1 MRHASSLGFLFL
13 LGECPMH
20 GSNTLPT
27 LHNSS
32 WKLYTENISAGEQH
46 GRDLVAERA
55 VWDVR
60 ITQKAMVL
68 GSRQD
73 VSLLNGELCSRDGIE
88 VVRRR
93 SGGGIVFL
101 APGEHVWLDVI
112 VPRGDVLWSDDVA
125 QASWWLGDVWVQTL
139 NALGE
144 NNVSVHHE
152 SLSSDAWGDLLC
164 FAGVG
169 PGEVVQQDDE
179 SLSKLVGISQRRTRD
194 YARFQCTVYTK
205 WNPHDVEMYVVNTPG
220 NLSEIAH
227 RVATVQASQQAIV
240 DTFVSHLPL

>member
-1 MRHASSLGFLFL
+1 
-13 LGECPMH
+13 
-20 GSNTLPT
+20 
-27 LHNSS
+27 
-32 WKLYTENISAGEQH
+32 LYTEHVSAGEQH

-73 VSLLNGELCSRDGIE
+73 ESLLNGELCSRDGIE

-101 APGEHVWLDVI
+101 APGEHVWLDVV

-125 QASWWLGDVWVQTL
+125 QASWWLGDVWVQAL
-139 NALGE
+139 NALGVS
-144 NNVSVHHE
+144 NVSVHHE

-169 PGEVVQQDDE
+169 PGEVVQRDDE

-194 YARFQCTVYTK
+194 YARFQCTIYTK

>member
-1 MRHASSLGFLFL
+1 MR
-13 LGECPMH
+13 

-27 LHNSS
+27 LPNTS
-32 WKLYTENISAGEQH
+32 WKLHTEHVSAGEQH
-46 GRDLVAERA
+46 GRDLVSERG

-60 ITQKAMVL
+60 ITQTAMVL
-68 GSRQD
+68 GSRQNE
-73 VSLLNGELCSRDGIE
+73 SLLNGDLCGRDGIE

-101 APGEHVWLDVI
+101 APGEHVWLDVV

-125 QASWWLGDVWVQTL
+125 QASWWLGDVWVQAL
-139 NALGE
+139 NALGVS
-144 NNVSVHHE
+144 NVSVHHE

-169 PGEVVQQDDE
+169 PGEVVQRDDE

-194 YARFQCTVYTK
+194 YARFQCTIYTK

-220 NLSEIAH
+220 NLSEIVH

-240 DTFVSHLPL
+240 DTFVSHLPV

>member
-1 MRHASSLGFLFL
+1 MR
-13 LGECPMH
+13 

-27 LHNSS
+27 LPNTS
-32 WKLYTENISAGEQH
+32 WKLHTEHVSAGEQH
-46 GRDLVAERA
+46 GRDLVSERG

-60 ITQKAMVL
+60 VTQTALVL

-73 VSLLNGELCSRDGIE
+73 ASLLNVDQCGRNNVE

-101 APGEHVWLDVI
+101 APGEHVWLDVV

-139 NALGE
+139 HSLGMSD
-144 NNVSVHHE
+144 VSVHRQ
-152 SLSSDAWGDLLC
+152 SLNSDAWGDLLC

-169 PGEVVQQDDE
+169 PGEVVQQGNE
-179 SLSKLVGISQRRTRD
+179 TVSKVVGISQRRTRE
-194 YARFQCTVYTK
+194 YARFQCTIYTK
-205 WNPHDVEMYVVNTPG
+205 WNPHDVETYVMNTPG

-227 RVATVQASQQAIV
+227 RVATVQADQQAIV

>member
-1 MRHASSLGFLFL
+1 
-13 LGECPMH
+13 MH

-32 WKLYTENISAGEQH
+32 WKLYTEHVSAGEQH

-73 VSLLNGELCSRDGIE
+73 ESLLNGELCSRDGIE

-101 APGEHVWLDVI
+101 APGEHVWLDVV

-125 QASWWLGDVWVQTL
+125 QASWWLGDVWVQAL
-139 NALGE
+139 NALGVS
-144 NNVSVHHE
+144 NVSVHHE

-169 PGEVVQQDDE
+169 PGEVVQRDDE

-194 YARFQCTVYTK
+194 YARFQCTMYTK

-227 RVATVQASQQAIV
+227 RVATVQASQQALV

>member
-1 MRHASSLGFLFL
+1 
-13 LGECPMH
+13 MH

-32 WKLYTENISAGEQH
+32 WKLYTEHVSAGEQH

-60 ITQKAMVL
+60 ITRTAVVL

-73 VSLLNGELCSRDGIE
+73 ESLLNGELCSGEGIE

-101 APGEHVWLDVI
+101 APGEHVWLDVV

-125 QASWWLGDVWVQTL
+125 QASWWLGDVWVQAL
-139 NALGE
+139 NALGVS
-144 NNVSVHHE
+144 NVSVHHE

-169 PGEVVQQDDE
+169 PGEVVQRDDE

-194 YARFQCTVYTK
+194 YARFQCTIYTK

-227 RVATVQASQQAIV
+227 RVATVQASQQALV

>member
-1 MRHASSLGFLFL
+1 
-13 LGECPMH
+13 
-20 GSNTLPT
+20 
-27 LHNSS
+27 
-32 WKLYTENISAGEQH
+32 LYTEHVSAGEQH

-60 ITQKAMVL
+60 ITQTAMVL
-68 GSRQD
+68 GSRQNE
-73 VSLLNGELCSRDGIE
+73 SLLNGELCSRDGIE

-101 APGEHVWLDVI
+101 APGEHVWLDVV

-125 QASWWLGDVWVQTL
+125 QASWWLGDVWVQAL
-139 NALGE
+139 NALDVS
-144 NNVSVHHE
+144 NVSVHHE

-169 PGEVVQQDDE
+169 PGEVVQRDGE

-194 YARFQCTVYTK
+194 YARFQCTIYTK

>member
-1 MRHASSLGFLFL
+1 
-13 LGECPMH
+13 MH

-27 LHNSS
+27 LPSSS
-32 WKLYTENISAGEQH
+32 WKLYTEHVSAGEQH

-73 VSLLNGELCSRDGIE
+73 ESLLNGELCSRDGIE

-101 APGEHVWLDVI
+101 APGEHVWLDVV

-125 QASWWLGDVWVQTL
+125 QASWWLGDVWLQTL

-194 YARFQCTVYTK
+194 YARFQCTIYTK

-227 RVATVQASQQAIV
+227 RVAVVQASQQAIV

>member
-1 MRHASSLGFLFL
+1 
-13 LGECPMH
+13 MH

-27 LHNSS
+27 LPNAS
-32 WKLYTENISAGEQH
+32 WKLYTEHVSAGEQH

-73 VSLLNGELCSRDGIE
+73 ESLLNGELCSRDGIE

-101 APGEHVWLDVI
+101 APGEHVWLDVV

-125 QASWWLGDVWVQTL
+125 QASWWLGDVWVKTL

-169 PGEVVQQDDE
+169 PGEVVQRDDE

-194 YARFQCTVYTK
+194 FARFQCTIYTK

>member
-1 MRHASSLGFLFL
+1 
-13 LGECPMH
+13 MH

-27 LHNSS
+27 LPNAS
-32 WKLYTENISAGEQH
+32 WKLYTEHVSAGEQH

-73 VSLLNGELCSRDGIE
+73 ESLLNGELCSRDGIE

-101 APGEHVWLDVI
+101 APGEHVWLDVV

-125 QASWWLGDVWVQTL
+125 QASWWLGDVWVKTL

-194 YARFQCTVYTK
+194 YARFQCTIYTK

-227 RVATVQASQQAIV
+227 RVAVVQASQQAIV

>member
-73 VSLLNGELCSRDGIE
+73 GSLLNGELCSRDGIE

-144 NNVSVHHE
+144 NNVLVHRE
-152 SLSSDAWGDLLC
+152 SLSSDAWGDLMC

-169 PGEVVQQDDE
+169 PGEVVQRNDE
-179 SLSKLVGISQRRTRD
+179 EMSKLVGISQRRTRD
-194 YARFQCTVYTK
+194 YARFQCTIYTK

>member
-1 MRHASSLGFLFL
+1 
-13 LGECPMH
+13 MH

-46 GRDLVAERA
+46 GRDLVTERA

-144 NNVSVHHE
+144 NHVSVHHE

-169 PGEVVQQDDE
+169 PGEVVQRNDE
-179 SLSKLVGISQRRTRD
+179 EMSKLVGISQRRTRD
-194 YARFQCTVYTK
+194 YARFQCTIYTK

-227 RVATVQASQQAIV
+227 RVAAVQASQQAIV

>member
-1 MRHASSLGFLFL
+1 
-13 LGECPMH
+13 MH

-27 LHNSS
+27 LPNAS
-32 WKLYTENISAGEQH
+32 WKLYTEHVSAGEQH

-73 VSLLNGELCSRDGIE
+73 ESLLNGELCSRDGIE

-101 APGEHVWLDVI
+101 APGEHVWLDVV

-125 QASWWLGDVWVQTL
+125 QASWWLGDVWVKTL
-139 NALGE
+139 NALGK

-169 PGEVVQQDDE
+169 PGEVVRQSAE
-179 SLSKLVGISQRRTRD
+179 SLSKFVGISQRRTRD
-194 YARFQCTVYTK
+194 YARFQCTIYTQ

-227 RVATVQASQQAIV
+227 RVAAVQVSQQAIV

>member
-1 MRHASSLGFLFL
+1 MRHASSHGFLFL

-27 LHNSS
+27 LPSSS
-32 WKLYTENISAGEQH
+32 WKLYTEHVSAGEQH

-73 VSLLNGELCSRDGIE
+73 ESLLNGELCSRDGIE

-101 APGEHVWLDVI
+101 APGEHVWLDVV
-112 VPRGDVLWSDDVA
+112 VPRGDELWSDDVA

-194 YARFQCTVYTK
+194 YARFQCTIYTK

-227 RVATVQASQQAIV
+227 RVAVVQASQQAIV

>member
-1 MRHASSLGFLFL
+1 
-13 LGECPMH
+13 MH

-73 VSLLNGELCSRDGIE
+73 GSLLNGELCSRDGIE

-144 NNVSVHHE
+144 NNVLVHRE
-152 SLSSDAWGDLLC
+152 SLSSDAWGDLMC

-169 PGEVVQQDDE
+169 PGEVVQRNDE
-179 SLSKLVGISQRRTRD
+179 EMSKLVGISQRRTRD
-194 YARFQCTVYTK
+194 YARFQCTIYTK

-227 RVATVQASQQAIV
+227 RVAAVQASQQAIV

>member
-1 MRHASSLGFLFL
+1 
-13 LGECPMH
+13 MH
-20 GSNTLPT
+20 GSNILPT
-27 LHNSS
+27 LPNSS
-32 WKLYTENISAGEQH
+32 WKWYTEHVSAGEQH
-46 GRDLVAERA
+46 GRDLVADRA

-60 ITQKAMVL
+60 VTRAAIVL
-68 GSRQD
+68 GSRQNEA
-73 VSLLNGELCSRDGIE
+73 LLNRELCSRDGIE

-101 APGEHVWLDVI
+101 APGEHVWLDVV
-112 VPRGDVLWSDDVA
+112 VPRGDVLWTDDVA

-139 NALGE
+139 NALGK
-144 NNVSVHHE
+144 NNVLVHHE

-169 PGEVVQQDDE
+169 PGEVVQRNDE

-194 YARFQCTVYTK
+194 YARFQCTIYTK

-227 RVATVQASQQAIV
+227 RVATVQTSQQKIV
-240 DTFVSHLPL
+240 DTFVAHLPV

>member
-1 MRHASSLGFLFL
+1 
-13 LGECPMH
+13 MH

-73 VSLLNGELCSRDGIE
+73 GSLLNGELCSRDGIE

-101 APGEHVWLDVI
+101 APGEHVWLDVV

-194 YARFQCTVYTK
+194 YARFQCTIYTK

-227 RVATVQASQQAIV
+227 RVAAVQASQQAIV

>member
-1 MRHASSLGFLFL
+1 
-13 LGECPMH
+13 
-20 GSNTLPT
+20 
-27 LHNSS
+27 
-32 WKLYTENISAGEQH
+32 LYTENISAGEQH

-73 VSLLNGELCSRDGIE
+73 GSLLNGELCSRDGIE

-144 NNVSVHHE
+144 NNVLVHRE
-152 SLSSDAWGDLLC
+152 SLSSDAWGDLMC

-169 PGEVVQQDDE
+169 PGEVVQRNDE
-179 SLSKLVGISQRRTRD
+179 EMSKLVGISQRRTRD
-194 YARFQCTVYTK
+194 YARFQCTIYTK

-227 RVATVQASQQAIV
+227 RVAAVQASQQAIV

>member
-1 MRHASSLGFLFL
+1 
-13 LGECPMH
+13 MH

-27 LHNSS
+27 LPSSS
-32 WKLYTENISAGEQH
+32 WKLYTEHVSAGEQH

-73 VSLLNGELCSRDGIE
+73 ESLLNGELCSRDGIE

-101 APGEHVWLDVI
+101 APGEHVWLDVV

-125 QASWWLGDVWVQTL
+125 QASWWLGDVWLQTL

-194 YARFQCTVYTK
+194 SARFQCTIYTK

-227 RVATVQASQQAIV
+227 RVAVVQASQQAIV

>member
-1 MRHASSLGFLFL
+1 MR
-13 LGECPMH
+13 

-27 LHNSS
+27 LPNAS
-32 WKLYTENISAGEQH
+32 WKLYTEHVSAGEQH

-73 VSLLNGELCSRDGIE
+73 ESLLNGELCSRDGIE

-101 APGEHVWLDVI
+101 APGEHVWLDVV

-125 QASWWLGDVWVQTL
+125 QASWWLGDVWVQAL
-139 NALGE
+139 NALGVS
-144 NNVSVHHE
+144 NVSVHHE

-169 PGEVVQQDDE
+169 PGEVVQRDDE

-194 YARFQCTVYTK
+194 YARFQCTIYTK

-227 RVATVQASQQAIV
+227 RVATVQASQQALV

>member
-1 MRHASSLGFLFL
+1 
-13 LGECPMH
+13 MH

-32 WKLYTENISAGEQH
+32 WKLYTEHVSAGEQH

-60 ITQKAMVL
+60 ITQTAMVL

-73 VSLLNGELCSRDGIE
+73 ESLLNGELCSRDGIE

-101 APGEHVWLDVI
+101 APGEHVWLDVV

-125 QASWWLGDVWVQTL
+125 QASWWLGDVWVQAL
-139 NALGE
+139 NALGVS
-144 NNVSVHHE
+144 NVSVHHE

-169 PGEVVQQDDE
+169 PGEVVQRDDE

-194 YARFQCTVYTK
+194 YARFQCTIYTK

-227 RVATVQASQQAIV
+227 RVATVQASQQALV

>member
-1 MRHASSLGFLFL
+1 
-13 LGECPMH
+13 MH
-20 GSNTLPT
+20 GSNILPT
-27 LHNSS
+27 LPNSS
-32 WKLYTENISAGEQH
+32 WKLYTEHVSAGAQH

-73 VSLLNGELCSRDGIE
+73 ESLLNVELCSRDGIE

-101 APGEHVWLDVI
+101 APGEHVWLDVV
-112 VPRGDVLWSDDVA
+112 VPRGDVLWSNDVA

-139 NALGE
+139 NALGK

-169 PGEVVQQDDE
+169 PGEVVQRNDE

-194 YARFQCTVYTK
+194 YARFQCTIYSK
-205 WNPHDVEMYVVNTPG
+205 WNPRDVEMYVMNTPG

-227 RVATVQASQQAIV
+227 RVAVVQASQQAIV
-240 DTFVSHLPL
+240 DTFVSYLPL

>member
-1 MRHASSLGFLFL
+1 
-13 LGECPMH
+13 MH
-20 GSNTLPT
+20 GSNILPT
-27 LHNSS
+27 LPNSS
-32 WKLYTENISAGEQH
+32 WKLYTEHVSAGAQH

-73 VSLLNGELCSRDGIE
+73 ESLLNGELCSRDGIE

-101 APGEHVWLDVI
+101 APGEHVWLDVV
-112 VPRGDVLWSDDVA
+112 VPRGDVLWSNDVA

-139 NALGE
+139 NALGK

-152 SLSSDAWGDLLC
+152 SLSSDQWGDLLC

-169 PGEVVQQDDE
+169 PGEVVQRNDE

-194 YARFQCTVYTK
+194 YARFQCTIYSK
-205 WNPHDVEMYVVNTPG
+205 WNPRDVEMYVMNTPG

-227 RVATVQASQQAIV
+227 RVAVVQASQQAIV
-240 DTFVSHLPL
+240 DTFVSYLPL

>member
-1 MRHASSLGFLFL
+1 
-13 LGECPMH
+13 MH

-27 LHNSS
+27 LPNSS
-32 WKLYTENISAGEQH
+32 WKLYTEHVSAGAQH

-73 VSLLNGELCSRDGIE
+73 ESLLNGELCSRDGIE

-101 APGEHVWLDVI
+101 APGEHVWLDVV
-112 VPRGDVLWSDDVA
+112 VPRGDVLWSNDVA

-139 NALGE
+139 NALGK

-152 SLSSDAWGDLLC
+152 SLSSDQWGDLLC

-169 PGEVVQQDDE
+169 PGEVVQRNDE

-194 YARFQCTVYTK
+194 YARFQCTIYSK
-205 WNPHDVEMYVVNTPG
+205 WNPRDVEMYVMNTPG

-227 RVATVQASQQAIV
+227 RVAVVQASQQAIV
-240 DTFVSHLPL
+240 DTFVSYLPL

>member
-1 MRHASSLGFLFL
+1 MRHASSHGFLFL

-27 LHNSS
+27 LPSSS
-32 WKLYTENISAGEQH
+32 WKLYTEHVSAGEQH

-60 ITQKAMVL
+60 ITRKAMVL

-73 VSLLNGELCSRDGIE
+73 ESLLNGELCSRDGIE

-101 APGEHVWLDVI
+101 APGEHVWLDVV
-112 VPRGDVLWSDDVA
+112 VPRGDELWSDDVA

-194 YARFQCTVYTK
+194 YARFQCTIYTK

-227 RVATVQASQQAIV
+227 RVAVVQASQQAIV

>member
-1 MRHASSLGFLFL
+1 
-13 LGECPMH
+13 MH

-32 WKLYTENISAGEQH
+32 WKLYTEHVSAGEQH

-73 VSLLNGELCSRDGIE
+73 ESLLNGELCSRDGIE

-101 APGEHVWLDVI
+101 SPGEHVWLDVI

-144 NNVSVHHE
+144 NNVSVHRE
-152 SLSSDAWGDLLC
+152 SLSSDAWGDLMC

-169 PGEVVQQDDE
+169 PGEVVQRNDE
-179 SLSKLVGISQRRTRD
+179 EMSKLVGISQRRTRD
-194 YARFQCTVYTK
+194 YARFQCTIYTK

-227 RVATVQASQQAIV
+227 RVAAVQASQQAIV

>member
-1 MRHASSLGFLFL
+1 
-13 LGECPMH
+13 MH

-73 VSLLNGELCSRDGIE
+73 GSLLNGELCSRDGIE

-144 NNVSVHHE
+144 NNVSVHRE
-152 SLSSDAWGDLLC
+152 SLSSDAWGDLMC

-169 PGEVVQQDDE
+169 PGEVVQRNDE
-179 SLSKLVGISQRRTRD
+179 EMSKLVGISQRRTRD
-194 YARFQCTVYTK
+194 YARFQCTIYTK

-227 RVATVQASQQAIV
+227 RVAAVQASQQAIV

>member
-1 MRHASSLGFLFL
+1 MR
-13 LGECPMH
+13 

-32 WKLYTENISAGEQH
+32 WKLYTEHVSAGEQH

-73 VSLLNGELCSRDGIE
+73 ESLLNGELCSRDGIE

-101 APGEHVWLDVI
+101 APGEHVWLDVV

-125 QASWWLGDVWVQTL
+125 QASWWLGDVWVQAL
-139 NALGE
+139 NALGVS
-144 NNVSVHHE
+144 NVSVHHE

-169 PGEVVQQDDE
+169 PGEVVQRDDE

-194 YARFQCTVYTK
+194 YARFQCTIYTK

-227 RVATVQASQQAIV
+227 RVATVQASQQALV

>member
-1 MRHASSLGFLFL
+1 
-13 LGECPMH
+13 MH

-27 LHNSS
+27 LPNAS
-32 WKLYTENISAGEQH
+32 WKLYTEHVSAGEQH

-73 VSLLNGELCSRDGIE
+73 ESLLNGELCSRDGIE

-101 APGEHVWLDVI
+101 APGEHVWLDVV

-169 PGEVVQQDDE
+169 PGEVVQRDDE

-194 YARFQCTVYTK
+194 YARFQCTIYTK

-227 RVATVQASQQAIV
+227 RVAAVQASQQAIV

>member
-1 MRHASSLGFLFL
+1 MR
-13 LGECPMH
+13 

-27 LHNSS
+27 LPNAS
-32 WKLYTENISAGEQH
+32 WKLYTEHVSAGEQH

-60 ITQKAMVL
+60 ITQTAMVL
-68 GSRQD
+68 GSRQNE
-73 VSLLNGELCSRDGIE
+73 SLLNGELCSRDGIE

-101 APGEHVWLDVI
+101 APGEHVWLDVV

-125 QASWWLGDVWVQTL
+125 QASWWLGDVWVRAL
-139 NALGE
+139 NALDVS
-144 NNVSVHHE
+144 NVSVHHE

-169 PGEVVQQDDE
+169 PGEVVQRDDE
-179 SLSKLVGISQRRTRD
+179 SLSKLVGISQRRTRN
-194 YARFQCTVYTK
+194 YARFQCTIYTK

-220 NLSEIAH
+220 NLSEIVH

>member
-1 MRHASSLGFLFL
+1 
-13 LGECPMH
+13 MH
-20 GSNTLPT
+20 GSNILPT
-27 LHNSS
+27 LPNSS
-32 WKLYTENISAGEQH
+32 WKLYTEHVSAGAQH

-73 VSLLNGELCSRDGIE
+73 ESLLNGELCSRDGIE

-101 APGEHVWLDVI
+101 APGEHVWLDVV
-112 VPRGDVLWSDDVA
+112 VPRGDLLWSDDVA
-125 QASWWLGDVWVQTL
+125 QASWWLGDVWVQAL
-139 NALGE
+139 NALGVS
-144 NNVSVHHE
+144 NVSVHHE
-152 SLSSDAWGDLLC
+152 SLSSDQWGDLLC

-169 PGEVVQQDDE
+169 PGEVVQRNDE

-194 YARFQCTVYTK
+194 YARFQCTIYSK
-205 WNPHDVEMYVVNTPG
+205 WNPRDVEMYVMNTPG

-227 RVATVQASQQAIV
+227 RVAVVQASQQAIV

>member
-1 MRHASSLGFLFL
+1 
-13 LGECPMH
+13 
-20 GSNTLPT
+20 
-27 LHNSS
+27 
-32 WKLYTENISAGEQH
+32 
-46 GRDLVAERA
+46 
-55 VWDVR
+55 
-60 ITQKAMVL
+60 MVL

-73 VSLLNGELCSRDGIE
+73 ESLLNGELCSRDGIE

-101 APGEHVWLDVI
+101 APGEHVWLDVV

-125 QASWWLGDVWVQTL
+125 QASWWLGDVWVQAL
-139 NALGE
+139 NALGVS
-144 NNVSVHHE
+144 NVSVQHE

-169 PGEVVQQDDE
+169 PGEVVQRDDE

-194 YARFQCTVYTK
+194 YARFQCTIYTK

-227 RVATVQASQQAIV
+227 RVATVQASQQALV

>member
-1 MRHASSLGFLFL
+1 MRHASLHGFLFL
-13 LGECPMH
+13 SGECPMH

-27 LHNSS
+27 LPNAS
-32 WKLYTENISAGEQH
+32 WKLYTEHVSAGEQH

-60 ITQKAMVL
+60 ITRTAMVL
-68 GSRQD
+68 GSRQNE
-73 VSLLNGELCSRDGIE
+73 SLLNGELCSRNGIE

-101 APGEHVWLDVI
+101 APDEHVWLDVV

-125 QASWWLGDVWVQTL
+125 LASWWLGDVWVRAL
-139 NALGE
+139 NALDVS
-144 NNVSVHHE
+144 NVSVHHE

-169 PGEVVQQDDE
+169 PGEVVQRDDE

-194 YARFQCTVYTK
+194 YARFQCTIYTK

-227 RVATVQASQQAIV
+227 RVAVVQASQQAIV
-240 DTFVSHLPL
+240 DTFVSYLPL

>member
-1 MRHASSLGFLFL
+1 
-13 LGECPMH
+13 MH

-27 LHNSS
+27 LPNSS
-32 WKLYTENISAGEQH
+32 WKLYTEHVSAGEQH

-68 GSRQD
+68 GSRQEE
-73 VSLLNGELCSRDGIE
+73 SLLNGELCSRDGIE

-101 APGEHVWLDVI
+101 APGEHVWLDVV

-169 PGEVVQQDDE
+169 PGEVVQRNDE
-179 SLSKLVGISQRRTRD
+179 VMSKLVGISQRRTRD
-194 YARFQCTVYTK
+194 YARFQCTIYTK

-227 RVATVQASQQAIV
+227 RVAAIQASQQAIV
-240 DTFVSHLPL
+240 DTFVSYLPL

>member
-1 MRHASSLGFLFL
+1 MR
-13 LGECPMH
+13 

-27 LHNSS
+27 LPSTS
-32 WKLYTENISAGEQH
+32 WKLYTEHVSAGDQH
-46 GRDLVAERA
+46 GRDLFAERS
-55 VWDVR
+55 VWNVR
-60 ITQKAMVL
+60 VNRTALVL

-73 VSLLNGELCSRDGIE
+73 ESLLDVDQCDRDEID

-101 APGEHVWLDVI
+101 APGEHVWLDVV
-112 VPRGDVLWSDDVA
+112 VPRGDALWSDDVA
-125 QASWWLGDVWVQTL
+125 QASWWLGDVWVRTL
-139 NALGE
+139 HSLGL
-144 NNVSVHHE
+144 NNVSVHRE
-152 SLSSDAWGDLLC
+152 SLHSDAWGDLLC

-169 PGEVVQQDDE
+169 PGEVVQQRE
-179 SLSKLVGISQRRTRD
+179 GLASKVVGISQRRTRD
-194 YARFQCTVYTK
+194 YARFQCTIYTK
-205 WNPHDVEMYVVNTPG
+205 WNPHDVEMYVRNTPG

>member
-1 MRHASSLGFLFL
+1 
-13 LGECPMH
+13 MH

-27 LHNSS
+27 LPNSS
-32 WKLYTENISAGEQH
+32 WELYTEHVSAGEQH

-60 ITQKAMVL
+60 VTQKAMVL

-73 VSLLNGELCSRDGIE
+73 ESLLNGELCSRDGIE

-101 APGEHVWLDVI
+101 APGEHVWLDVV
-112 VPRGDVLWSDDVA
+112 VPRGDMLWSDDVA

-144 NNVSVHHE
+144 SNVSVHHE
-152 SLSSDAWGDLLC
+152 SLSSDAWGDLMC

-169 PGEVVQQDDE
+169 PGEVVQRNDE
-179 SLSKLVGISQRRTRD
+179 EMSKLVGISQRRTRD
-194 YARFQCTVYTK
+194 YARFQCTIYTK

-227 RVATVQASQQAIV
+227 RVAAIQASQQAIV

>member
-1 MRHASSLGFLFL
+1 MR
-13 LGECPMH
+13 

-27 LHNSS
+27 PPNAS
-32 WKLYTENISAGEQH
+32 WKLYTEHVSAGEQH

-60 ITQKAMVL
+60 ITQTAMVL
-68 GSRQD
+68 GSRQNE
-73 VSLLNGELCSRDGIE
+73 SLLNGELCSRDGIE

-101 APGEHVWLDVI
+101 APGEHVWLDVV

-125 QASWWLGDVWVQTL
+125 QASWWLGDVWVQAL
-139 NALGE
+139 NALGVS
-144 NNVSVHHE
+144 NVSVHHE

-169 PGEVVQQDDE
+169 PGEVVQRDDE

-194 YARFQCTVYTK
+194 YARFQCTMYTK

-227 RVATVQASQQAIV
+227 RVATVQASQQAVV

>member
-1 MRHASSLGFLFL
+1 MR
-13 LGECPMH
+13 

-27 LHNSS
+27 PPNAS
-32 WKLYTENISAGEQH
+32 WKLYTEHVSAGEQH
-46 GRDLVAERA
+46 GRDLVAERT

-60 ITQKAMVL
+60 ITQTAMVL
-68 GSRQD
+68 GSRQNE
-73 VSLLNGELCSRDGIE
+73 SLLNGELCGRDGIE

-101 APGEHVWLDVI
+101 APGEHVWLDVV

-125 QASWWLGDVWVQTL
+125 QASWWLGDVWVQAL
-139 NALGE
+139 NALGVS
-144 NNVSVHHE
+144 NVSVHHE

-169 PGEVVQQDDE
+169 PGEVVQRDDE

-194 YARFQCTVYTK
+194 YARFQCTIYTK

-227 RVATVQASQQAIV
+227 RVATVQASQQALV

>member
-1 MRHASSLGFLFL
+1 MR
-13 LGECPMH
+13 

-27 LHNSS
+27 LLDSS
-32 WKLYTENISAGEQH
+32 WKLYTELVSAGEQH
-46 GRDLVAERA
+46 GRDLVAERS

-60 ITQKAMVL
+60 ITRKAIVL

-73 VSLLNGELCSRDGIE
+73 ESLLNSELCSRDEIE
-88 VVRRR
+88 IVRRR

-101 APGEHVWLDVI
+101 APGEHVWLDVV

-139 NALGE
+139 HSLGL
-144 NNVSVHHE
+144 NNVNVHRE

-169 PGEVVQQDDE
+169 PGEVVQRDDE
-179 SLSKLVGISQRRTRD
+179 EMSKLVGISQRRTRD
-194 YARFQCTVYTK
+194 YARFQCTIYTK
-205 WNPHDVEMYVVNTPG
+205 WNSHDVDLYVVNTPG

-227 RVATVQASQQAIV
+227 RVAAVQASQQAIV